1 MLVSSI
7 PATLILPMMPSL
19 GVAFSVDATQLGLLV
34 GIYPLM
40 SMLASPFWGKLSDRY
55 GRKPILIITLL
66 GGAAAFMCFALST
79 SWLGLFIGRALQG
92 LAGTPRGIGFAV
104 ASDMAGPG
112 ERASGMGAVTA
123 AMAIGF
129 TVGPLMGGLLM
140 GENPDSWLG
149 ALRAWL
155 GLAPGGFSHVVPSLF
170 GVLLNV
176 GAAVIIVLTFH
187 ETWKPGSVATK
198 PVDASAAPTHSFA
211 EAIVQRSVIIAILF
225 FLLSGLVQGSL
236 QFAFALW
243 ANMDRGWLAQEI
255 AWASTIIGLGFALGS
270 GGILRPMVHRIGQEK
285 TGTHGRH
292 YRCHRPQPV
301 SVFSA
306 CACNGHDRPADFL
319 AGRRTVGHYDAE
331 PVVTRYRCQGS
342 GTRTRRRERRIP
354 AGPRSRP
361 CTRRLP
367 GINHRCRRTLRADS
381 GLRNSDGHARSNI
394 NPECTATAEHLASAE
409 LTSACFTRPCC
420 ETVARPRYAR

>member
-79 SWLGLFIGRALQG
+79 SWLGLLIGRALQG

-187 ETWKPGSVATK
+187 ETWKPGSVAAK
-198 PVDASAAPTHSFA
+198 PRRCISALRRTALPRRSSSAASSSPSCFSCYPGWCKAACSLPLRCGPTW
-211 EAIVQRSVIIAILF
+211 IAAGSHRKSPGPAQSSAWVSRWAAAASCGRWSTALVRKKRY
-225 FLLSGLVQGSL
+225 LPAALS
-236 QFAFALW
+236 
-243 ANMDRGWLAQEI
+243 M
-255 AWASTIIGLGFALGS
+255 
-270 GGILRPMVHRIGQEK
+270 P
-285 TGTHGRH
+285 
-292 YRCHRPQPV
+292 
-301 SVFSA
+301 
-306 CACNGHDRPADFL
+306 
-319 AGRRTVGHYDAE
+319 
-331 PVVTRYRCQGS
+331 
-342 GTRTRRRERRIP
+342 
-354 AGPRSRP
+354 
-361 CTRRLP
+361 
-367 GINHRCRRTLRADS
+367 
-381 GLRNSDGHARSNI
+381 
-394 NPECTATAEHLASAE
+394 
-409 LTSACFTRPCC
+409 
-420 ETVARPRYAR
+420 

>member
-79 SWLGLFIGRALQG
+79 SWLGLFVGRALQG

-149 ALRAWL
+149 ALREWL

-170 GVLLNV
+170 GVLLNI
-176 GAAVIIVLTFH
+176 GAAVIIVLTFQ
-187 ETWKPGSVATK
+187 ETWKPGSVAAK

-285 TGTHGRH
+285 TVLTGGIIDAIGLSLFLYFQQAPVMAMTGLLISSLGGALWATTMLSLLSRDIDARDQGLALGVANGASLLGR
-292 YRCHRPQPV
+292 V
-301 SVFSA
+301 A
-306 CACNGHDRPADFL
+306 GPAL
-319 AGRRTVGHYDAE
+319 AGYLASTIDAGA
-331 PVVTRYRCQGS
+331 PFVLILGCVLVTIMRGVS
-342 GTRTRRRERRIP
+342 LTRR
-354 AGPRSRP
+354 
-361 CTRRLP
+361 
-367 GINHRCRRTLRADS
+367 
-381 GLRNSDGHARSNI
+381 AR
-394 NPECTATAEHLASAE
+394 
-409 LTSACFTRPCC
+409 
-420 ETVARPRYAR
+420 